1 MGGSVGA
8 EEAEVDECEE
18 NEDQGKVEW
27 GDGVGE
33 VVEDG
38 IDFGAD
44 LSAVVFVFRIH
55 AEVFE
60 VELVCG
66 RSRYDGGR
74 YGRHRESSCAYQV
87 VECAECGVSRVSGKD
102 IWRFSG
108 MTREGFQKE
117 EPGRVRLDSVRQFS
131 VKFAQV
137 LVSIALL

>member
-8 EEAEVDECEE
+8 EEAEVDKCEE
-18 NEDQGKVEW
+18 NENQGEVEW
-27 GDGVGE
+27 GDGVGK

-66 RSRYDGGR
+66 WSRYDGGC
-74 YGRHRESSCAYQV
+74 YGRHREGNCACQV
-87 VECAECGVSRVSGKD
+87 V
-102 IWRFSG
+102 
-108 MTREGFQKE
+108 
-117 EPGRVRLDSVRQFS
+117 
-131 VKFAQV
+131 
-137 LVSIALL
+137 